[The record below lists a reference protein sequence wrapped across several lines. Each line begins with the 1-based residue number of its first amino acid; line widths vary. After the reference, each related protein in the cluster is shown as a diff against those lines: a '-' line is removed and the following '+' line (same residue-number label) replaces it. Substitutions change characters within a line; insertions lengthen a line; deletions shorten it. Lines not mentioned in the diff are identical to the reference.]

1 MATDATTLLIHRI
14 SSQSGQGATSA
25 TSAQNSVTSLLSQ
38 VNGIVSNA
46 ASYVQL
52 LSTAE
57 GPAATVAANA
67 YVGSVAADAAT
78 AGYTGNSLAAAL
90 EAGTAAGG
98 AAAAA
103 AGLASAGIGA
113 AVVLVVAFIAA
124 FLSEGSNGSTD
135 TEQLNELQNDLANL
149 GDMVVAVYWQTKIG
163 DIISFWNS
171 PTGGL
176 GTDLDNL
183 ANEGIGPKATEVH
196 HDVTNFHDHAMAFV
210 NNLVPSQTP
219 GVQQIYWQRPI
230 DQSQI
235 LSIGSET
242 VWCGNDGNPPQP
254 QAAAPLGGSAQQMVL
269 DPRSAMP
276 FLLLG
281 IKCYLKIEA
290 LINIIDK
297 SLPTFQQF
305 LSQFQGD
312 LQSYASF
319 IYSQY
324 EIAVNG
330 IVKSDL
336 PSTDDVV
343 AFFWA
348 MLEFEKSSF
357 PNNTGSAF
365 GSGFG
370 WNGVYGAIDKYP
382 QYGVYRPSPVVYITD
397 EGTAAAGPSYIIDII
412 NTAMLSNLSSAATD
426 PLGRLL
432 TDSGPQ
438 QIATLSNVVV
448 PWVKVKIILG
458 RMARWKTIYLLNS
471 YDKLWSILHNL
482 RRVAG
487 QTPLATPTL
496 DQDGT
501 IANGN
506 WSARELC
513 SILIANLPHLVLNS
527 DVRKGY
533 SLSALTKSLDGN
545 ALSSWGVGGGRTVGP
560 LGFRDRLAAAATTGR
575 TAA

>member
-1 MATDATTLLIHRI
+1 V
-14 SSQSGQGATSA
+14 G
-25 TSAQNSVTSLLSQ
+25 N
-38 VNGIVSNA
+38 
-46 ASYVQL
+46 
-52 LSTAE
+52 
-57 GPAATVAANA
+57 VAAG
-67 YVGSVAADAAT
+67 V
-78 AGYTGNSLAAAL
+78 
-90 EAGTAAGG
+90 TAAGLPAET
-98 AAAAA
+98 AAAVAGASAA
-103 AGLASAGIGA
+103 AVGAASAGIGA
-113 AVVLVVAFIAA
+113 AVVLVVSFIAA
-124 FLSEGSNGSTD
+124 LVEGSSGPTD
-135 TEQLNELQNDLANL
+135 GEQLNQLQNDLENL
-149 GDMVVAVYWQTKIG
+149 GDMVAAVYWQTKIG

-183 ANEGIGPKATEVH
+183 ANEGIGPHATEVH
-196 HDVTNFHDHAMAFV
+196 NDVTKFHDHAMAFV
-210 NNLVPSQTP
+210 NNLVPSQTL
-219 GVQQIYWQRPI
+219 GVQLIYWQRPI

-235 LSIGSET
+235 LSIASET

-343 AFFWA
+343 GFFWSV
-348 MLEFEKSSF
+348 LEFEQSSF
-357 PNNTGSAF
+357 PNNTGSVF
-365 GSGFG
+365 GSVFG

-397 EGTAAAGPSYIIDII
+397 AGTAAPSYIIDCI

-458 RMARWKTIYLLNS
+458 RMARWKTIYLLNG
-471 YDKLWSILHNL
+471 YDKLWSILQNL

-513 SILIANLPHLVLNS
+513 SILNANLPHLALNS

-545 ALSSWGVGGGRTVGP
+545 ALSSWGVGSGRTVGP
-560 LGFRDRLAAAATTGR
+560 LGFRNRLAAAAV
-575 TAA
+575 